1 MGYIIPADIVK
12 RNNFDYV
19 KWLFYEAIELKE
31 KYGKY
36 RVLWAIEQMEKKYE
50 CKAKS

>member
-1 MGYIIPADIVK
+1 MSTIADIIH
-12 RNNFDYV
+12 RNNLNYV
-19 KWLFYEAIELKE
+19 KWLMLEASELKA

-50 CKAKS
+50 CKTKG

>member
-1 MGYIIPADIVK
+1 MSTIADIIN
-12 RNNFDYV
+12 RNNLDYV
-19 KWLFYEAIELKE
+19 KWLMLEATELKE

-50 CKAKS
+50 CKTKG